1 MKWDKEAAAAD
12 TQRRKRR
19 RKDEI
24 TEIQKKKYVRAC
36 YRFLVGM
43 DKN

>member
-1 MKWDKEAAAAD
+1 MGRLEGGKGIMKWDKEAAAAD

-24 TEIQKKKYVRAC
+24 TEIQKKK
-36 YRFLVGM
+36 
-43 DKN
+43 